1 MDHYS
6 RNDLERYAKGE
17 LEERQ
22 RYEYETHLYTCDHCM
37 CTYMSVL
44 EAIES
49 SLPDIKEESLFTDQ
63 IMQKINEDKIGKVAK
78 RPFYE
83 QTFFHY
89 MLAATLTIILM
100 TSGVFQSLT
109 GYIDEVQ
116 RTRLS
121 EETPSIT
128 NKILETTYIRI
139 NNED

>member
-1 MDHYS
+1 MNHIS
-6 RNDLERYAKGE
+6 RDDLERYAKGE

-22 RYEYETHLYTCDHCM
+22 RDECETHLYSCDQCM
-37 CTYMSVL
+37 STYMSVL
-44 EAIES
+44 EVIGS

-63 IMQKINEDKIGKVAK
+63 IMQKINEDKIDKVAK

-128 NKILETTYIRI
+128 NKILETTFIRI